1 MSNNTNTVRLH
12 RVMPAKERVKVLL
25 EFRGQ
30 QTVVEVDARTVVR
43 EGGPREKLL

>member
-25 EFRGQ
+25 EFLGQ
-30 QTVVEVDARTVVR
+30 QTVVEVPALTLVR
-43 EGGPREKLL
+43 ENGPREQLL